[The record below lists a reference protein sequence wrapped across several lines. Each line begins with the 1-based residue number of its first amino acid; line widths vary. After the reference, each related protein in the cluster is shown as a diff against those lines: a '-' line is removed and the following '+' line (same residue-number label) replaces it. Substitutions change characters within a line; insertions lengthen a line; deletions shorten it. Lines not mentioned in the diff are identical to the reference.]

1 MILFLSFVG
10 FVAASFIIYISF
22 NIGDDVESQ
31 VARML
36 GLIILLLSFLFAPLW
51 LKLIMVSLL
60 AMIWP
65 LIGDRLSLSFYRKL
79 NR

>member
-1 MILFLSFVG
+1 MILLLSFIG

-22 NIGDDVESQ
+22 HVGDDVESQ
-31 VARML
+31 VSRML

-51 LKLIMVSLL
+51 LKLIMVCLL

-65 LIGDRLSLSFYRKL
+65 LVGDRVSLSFYRKI